1 MLSFQHRS
9 FDQDSPFEID
19 LQRLEIKKEQLNQ
32 FLHSAVRLK
41 TIGCFEETIGCF
53 SAAVKKNL
61 ILKFLTINRN
71 RLKHMTLIKRKL
83 IIRKNFETEIENK

>member
-9 FDQDSPFEID
+9 FDQDSLFEID
-19 LQRLEIKKEQLNQ
+19 LQRLEIQKEQLNR

-41 TIGCFEETIGCF
+41 TIGCF

-71 RLKHMTLIKRKL
+71 KLKHMTLIKRKL
-83 IIRKNFETEIENK
+83 NIRKNFETEIEND